1 MSYTTYAL
9 NANNDIYLDAQGNI
23 ATVQD
28 DQAILQTVKTEVGLW
43 IGEYIYNTSIGVQY
57 NLILGKTLNEALL
70 YAELRIAAMR
80 VTGVLGIANITY
92 IWNGTTRQLMVNMV
106 VQLQSGNQTVQI
118 EGISE

>member
-80 VTGVLGIANITY
+80 VTGVLGIANITH